1 MVCFINFFANGYPVA
16 VLATNKTTIKTAF
29 RFAYISTVKAI
40 FKELR
45 FYLH

>member
-1 MVCFINFFANGYPVA
+1 MVCFINFFAIGYPVA
-16 VLATNKTTIKTAF
+16 VLATNKTTIKT
-29 RFAYISTVKAI
+29 AYISTVKAI

>member
-1 MVCFINFFANGYPVA
+1 MVCFINFFASVRTLA

-29 RFAYISTVKAI
+29 RFTYISTVKAI